1 MKSPTE
7 GLLLRAQFHLVIL
20 GGIYVSLVGLLMVPF
35 FQRHAVY
42 MDVIK
47 LPLFADFD
55 CPEKY
60 GLSPNKTVNLK
71 ITTPDNESLGAWFIM
86 SDKYYHSLSS
96 SPLEPQ
102 THIGA
107 ALQNNPTI
115 LFFHGNGGTRAYGVR
130 VRFYKALTARL
141 GVNVLAVDYRGF
153 AESTGT
159 PSEAGLIQDGKAA
172 FDWLLSN
179 GAKAEDILIVG
190 HSLGTGVSS
199 QLVAKLDAEGL
210 APRGVVLLAPFSSI
224 RDVLGTYHFVGVLPL
239 IKPMSMIP
247 LVSNFISWALIHKFD
262 TLKIISDIKSPILIA
277 QAEDDWVIPHT
288 HSDVLFEAS
297 LAPLL
302 PSIAMPRQP
311 LTLTTE
317 QWSDLARQ
325 QEHRSQKRKAIVE
338 TSVVPK
344 FGTVS
349 RIRSGRSVKLVK
361 TLVGGHDS
369 VIEQEGLQDIIA
381 KDFELF

>member
-247 LVSNFISWALIHKFD
+247 LVSSECKFHSTITVISCDCRFHFMGIN
-262 TLKIISDIKSPILIA
+262 P
-277 QAEDDWVIPHT
+277 
-288 HSDVLFEAS
+288 
-297 LAPLL
+297 
-302 PSIAMPRQP
+302 
-311 LTLTTE
+311 
-317 QWSDLARQ
+317 
-325 QEHRSQKRKAIVE
+325 
-338 TSVVPK
+338 
-344 FGTVS
+344 
-349 RIRSGRSVKLVK
+349 
-361 TLVGGHDS
+361 
-369 VIEQEGLQDIIA
+369 
-381 KDFELF
+381 